1 MVDIVDFA
9 SDIKSQTYTFNKIV
23 KVNNFDLNI
32 QLVSYK
38 EDVCDIFSNWQ
49 TILQMLGKNNKSEN
63 IIKILYCLLSD
74 CCFIKTIQNEKS
86 ILDLYDIGLEKFV
99 RVGVVNEKNRIIK
112 IRVFN
117 VCDSFIVFDCK
128 DMKNYKVY
136 ELNNLLELK
145 SYYESNK
152 INFDKIVKE
161 LNLRPFFMENIKNLK
176 SNYKILSINRRRL
189 DKCKYIESLSKY
201 IKDQNVIEKKIS
213 NLQKYLANHK

>member
-23 KVNNFDLNI
+23 KINNFNLNI

-74 CCFIKTIQNEKS
+74 CYSIKTIQNEKS

-117 VCDSFIVFDCK
+117 VCDSFIIIDCK